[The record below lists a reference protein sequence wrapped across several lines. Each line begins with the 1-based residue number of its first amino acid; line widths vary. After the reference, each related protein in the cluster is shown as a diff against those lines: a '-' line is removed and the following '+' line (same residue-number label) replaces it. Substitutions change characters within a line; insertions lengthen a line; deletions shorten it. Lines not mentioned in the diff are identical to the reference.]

1 MSVFV
6 SHDGDGTEVYVA
18 TAKVKVIGFDEKA
31 NAVNV
36 KFRSEHLKHDLN
48 GWVNNEDPVVEI
60 ARAAHAS
67 GEEVEVRL
75 ESQRKKGIDRATPI
89 AELRANNANE
99 NIIKKLAAIN
109 GTFSTEAL
117 TNPADDPEDSR
128 TATSALG
135 QPSRKE
141 SGAAAP
147 VAGPSASKEVALG
160 VLRSVVT
167 SREVSASVVD
177 AVKAQALLAGATPE
191 EVTTASTIEGE
202 EASELRSNFS
212 YEAPTYKAFN
222 SDGRV
227 NLGSY
232 HVAAGINTYNVVL
245 DKLHKQLGEHP
256 SEAVVQF
263 YTQLTLAIADRI
275 QVSAYGTGFKV
286 DRSTGSHTRAR
297 SCIFQV
303 IENGVSFPVVSGEVA
318 SRDEVNEF
326 VQIVGKTARNHF
338 LVGAEI
344 SQRFT
349 DVNTLLASLDAVDT
363 SDSQVAPEQNT
374 NVQAVEPQQDE
385 ALQGEYDYP
394 SEEPSYDE
402 APAQE
407 EDDDRPS
414 SAPQTQ
420 TASKGAPGVE
430 SDGVVWFPQ
439 TLLPSGAINSKNGP
453 TEELLDDFKKFVIE
467 EVGVTTKEER
477 EQVKKLLA
485 YTFGPAYNASSN
497 IPEDN
502 LGDFFDFHV
511 ASGAD
516 NFRANLNA
524 F

>member
-18 TAKVKVIGFDEKA
+18 TARVKVIGLEEKA

-60 ARAAHAS
+60 ARTAHAS

-89 AELRANNANE
+89 ADLRANNANE

-128 TATSALG
+128 TATSALT
-135 QPSRKE
+135 QPPRKD

-147 VAGPSASKEVALG
+147 VAGPSASKDTALA

-167 SREVSASVVD
+167 SREVTASVVD
-177 AVKAQALLAGATPE
+177 AVKASALLAGATPE
-191 EVTTASTIEGE
+191 EVTEASTIPGE
-202 EASELRSNFS
+202 EAPELRSNFS
-212 YEAPTYKAFN
+212 YEAPAYKAFN
-222 SDGRV
+222 ADGRI

-232 HVAAGINTYNVVL
+232 HVAAGVNTYNVVI
-245 DKLHKQLGEHP
+245 DKLTKQLGEQP
-256 SEAVVQF
+256 SEAVAQF

-275 QVSAYGTGFKV
+275 QVGAYGTGFKV

-303 IENGVSFPVVSGEVA
+303 IDNGATFPVTNGQIA

-326 VQIVGKTARNHF
+326 VQIVGKTARSHF

-349 DVNTLLASLDAVDT
+349 DVNTLLKSLETVDQE
-363 SDSQVAPEQNT
+363 DSQVAPEPAP
-374 NVQAVEPQQDE
+374 QAVEPQAEE
-385 ALQGEYDYP
+385 APQEEYDYP
-394 SEEPSYDE
+394 AEEPSYDE
-402 APAQE
+402 APE
-407 EDDDRPS
+407 EDDRPS
-414 SAPQTQ
+414 SAPQTA
-420 TASKGAPGVE
+420 TSKLAPGVE
-430 SDGVVWFPQ
+430 TDGVVWFPQ
-439 TLLPSGAINSKNGP
+439 DLLPSGAINSKNGP
-453 TEELLDDFKKFVIE
+453 TEDLLDEFKKFVIE

-497 IPEDN
+497 IPEEK

-511 ASGAD
+511 MSGAE